1 MTKIWRGSSA
11 AFVLSVLLIG
21 WTPAQIDGQA
31 SASGSARYTF
41 TTLVDSQRDGL
52 EPLRCAAVNTVGT
65 VAVVV
70 NDVVA
75 DVEKIITKRSA
86 TDTPVVIADEGDGTP
101 DSPTFCDHGFS
112 NLSFNDV
119 SMNELGEVA
128 FQGNL
133 RRVNDPTGRPDCAT
147 PEQRD
152 TPRQGVFL
160 GRGGPLTTIAHTN
173 NEPGGGFI
181 SEFLVADQSVN
192 TLGRAAFVPELDGT
206 GDQGLYVGSRSGTF
220 NQRFLADVPTQEGF
234 VFNSISSRVS
244 MNELGQIAFES
255 GLADTGIGGI
265 FLSNPNGTFR
275 TIVDGSTGLST
286 ADPSLNIFGR
296 VAFTADRF
304 DEDFNQIFSI
314 ATSRG
319 GPITTVA
326 ESSLGGF
333 VSFQEPS
340 LNDVGHVVFTAD
352 LQPDPNDFF
361 NTIQG
366 VFTGGDPVRDKV
378 LQAGDRIEGARL
390 TSVRTCTEGLNNRGQ
405 IVMVAASQDPA
416 TFETRWFVIRA
427 TPRGVREIE

>member
-1 MTKIWRGSSA
+1 MTKVCRGSAA

-21 WTPAQIDGQA
+21 WTPAQIDGQG

-52 EPLRCAAVNTVGT
+52 EPLRCAAINTVGT

-70 NDVVA
+70 YDVVA
-75 DVEKIITKRSA
+75 DVEKIITKRTA
-86 TDTPVVIADEGDGTP
+86 TDAPVVIADEGDGTP
-101 DSPTFCDHGFS
+101 DSPTFCDHGFNS
-112 NLSFNDV
+112 LGFNDV
-119 SMNELGEVA
+119 SINEVGEVG

-133 RRVNDPTGRPDCAT
+133 RRVTDPTRPDCAT
-147 PEQRD
+147 PEQRER
-152 TPRQGVFL
+152 RQGVFL
-160 GRGGPLTTIAHTN
+160 GRGGPLTTIAHTI

-181 SEFLVADQSVN
+181 AEFLVADQSVN
-192 TLGRAAFVPELDGT
+192 TLGRAAFVPELDDS
-206 GDQGLYVGSRSGTF
+206 GDSGLYVGSRSGTF
-220 NQRFLADVPTQEGF
+220 NQRFLAGVPTQEGF
-234 VFNSISSRVS
+234 VFDDISSRVS
-244 MNELGQIAFES
+244 MNELGQIAFD
-255 GLADTGIGGI
+255 GRLDDIGGI

-275 TIVDGSTGLST
+275 TIVDGSSGLST
-286 ADPSLNIFGR
+286 ADPSLNILGR

-304 DEDFNQIFSI
+304 DAGTDQQIFSI

-333 VSFQEPS
+333 VFFQEPS
-340 LNDVGHVVFTAD
+340 LNDLGQVVFTAD

-378 LQAGDRIEGARL
+378 LQAGDRIRGAQL
-390 TSVRTCTEGLNNRGQ
+390 TSVRSCTEGLNNRGQ
-405 IVMVAASQDPA
+405 IVMVAASQDPD
-416 TFETRWFVIRA
+416 TFDTRWFVIRA
-427 TPRGVREIE
+427 TPRGVPAIE